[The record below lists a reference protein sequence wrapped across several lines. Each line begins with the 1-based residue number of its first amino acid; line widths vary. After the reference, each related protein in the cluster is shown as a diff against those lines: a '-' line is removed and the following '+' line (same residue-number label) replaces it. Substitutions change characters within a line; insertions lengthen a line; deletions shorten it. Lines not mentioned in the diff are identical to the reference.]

1 MRTRAFAK
9 INLGLVVGPA
19 RPDGKHELATVLERV
34 DLHDV
39 VEIERVQ
46 EPGIEVEGFAEDTLV
61 RRALARFDEER
72 RSESGWRARIEK
84 HIPVS
89 SGLGGGSSD
98 AAAALRIANEL
109 TGNPLSSH
117 ELHEIAAEIGSDV
130 PFFLTAGG
138 KLATGVGTRLETFA
152 LPQDYW
158 VVLALGRTAHKESTG
173 SVYRLVDLAATAG
186 FERRRQALHR
196 ALATLSEPAG
206 LAELP
211 RNDLAAVAGATSLI
225 PELSALGAFRADMSG
240 AGPTVYGLFEG
251 ENDASRAEHELR
263 RVARTWLAHPVPGP

>member
-39 VEIERVQ
+39 VEIEQVAQ
-46 EPGIEVEGFAEDTLV
+46 PGIEVEGFAEDTLV
-61 RRALARFDEER
+61 RRALARFDDAR
-72 RSESGWRARIEK
+72 HSESGWRASIEK

-98 AAAALRIANEL
+98 AAAALRVANEL
-109 TGNPLSSH
+109 TGSLLSAH

-138 KLATGVGTRLETFA
+138 KLATGDGTRLESFA

-158 VVLALGRTAHKESTG
+158 VVLALARVAHKESTG
-173 SVYRLVDLAATAG
+173 TVYGLIDDAAPGG
-186 FERRRQALHR
+186 FETRLR
-196 ALATLSEPAG
+196 ALRDALAVLSEPTG

-211 RNDLAAVAGATSLI
+211 RNDLATIAGSSSLI
-225 PELSALGAFRADMSG
+225 PELAALGAFRADMSG
-240 AGPTVYGLFEG
+240 AGPTVYGLFER
-251 ENDASRAEHELR
+251 ENDASRAERELR
-263 RVARTWLAHPVPGP
+263 RVARTWLARPVPGP

>member
-9 INLGLVVGPA
+9 INLGLVVGPL

-39 VEIERVQ
+39 VEIQRVE

-61 RRALARFDEER
+61 RRSLARFDEAR

-98 AAAALRIANEL
+98 AAAAIRVANEL
-109 TGNPLSSH
+109 AGNPLSSQ

-130 PFFLTAGG
+130 PFYLTAGG
-138 KLATGVGTRLETFA
+138 KLATGDGTRLETFA

-158 VVLALGRTAHKESTG
+158 VVLALAHGAHKSSTG
-173 SVYRLVDLAATAG
+173 NVYGRLDGASTAQ
-186 FERRRQALHR
+186 FERRGESLHDALSG
-196 ALATLSEPAG
+196 LSEPTG

-211 RNDLAAVAGATSLI
+211 RNDLAPIAGSSSLFS
-225 PELSALGAFRADMSG
+225 ELTALGAFRADMSG
-240 AGPTVYGLFEG
+240 AGPTIYGLFER
-251 ENDASRAEHELR
+251 EHEAARAERELR
-263 RVARTWLAHPVPGP
+263 RVARTWLARPVPGP